1 MKFLRY
7 TLIVVI
13 ISLLAIST
21 ASAVEAGGV
30 SSGTMVAAALETV
43 GYHTQAAVLKDLETH
58 FNYLGGLIYLGVIV
72 TAIFTVAMNGSYRPA
87 LWILVGPAVFI
98 FASGIKIGGV
108 EHTAN
113 AQAVEWRFGA
123 FDDNE
128 NKKDELL
135 ESRSLEKNAKVSW
148 VFHEYNV
155 LVSEVMQKLISIATE
170 QDIATQM
177 IFMARQ
183 RTIEDLF
190 GTELK
195 DSKLFALQTQFLV
208 SCDTEISDARFIAV
222 ANRDPSLAQD
232 PRLDYKIKRYCDRFD
247 KDPKALPP
255 GPAMDYIYELDDD
268 PQFTVGKDEWKEKYR
283 YANQFVTCKQLWG
296 WVLQGTRKAAQSAL
310 ESTEI
315 TVPYYGWK
323 LFGAGLYDKVVKD
336 TCLKVTDENGVEER
350 KLSGKGDPCAD
361 GTGNADA
368 AAALSCEANAFEV
381 MTNVIAG
388 KIITKTIN
396 NSPSQEILQRG
407 NHGKDGVKPLTTA
420 QAASTQP
427 TTKAGIIRR
436 QKAHEFAVARKY
448 EAFTL
453 LMLLPYIQGLLLYG
467 LAVIYPFFA
476 LMIILPGQAGS
487 FFSWMALW
495 AWAKSWDVGWALV
508 MTADK
513 IIWELLP
520 KEAYF
525 NPQNSKPY
533 ENLASLLETAY
544 DGDPSYN
551 IATYW
556 MLLSMMISGVPIVSA
571 QVVMG
576 SKKAIAGVMLQGV
589 QDIAGNYAGSAG
601 DRVATEQVG
610 GHTAREAQA
619 AALGTARKSGQTYGA
634 MQQAIARSEVMKQG
648 PVSRAVSR
656 ALGGAQVQAKK
667 DLFDGTAEA
676 AANGLMDTIKGG
688 FDLKQWITGGS
699 SIEAGSSIDIKTM
712 DADGNIT
719 ASSITAPASGNLADL
734 SRADKSKLEN
744 YAALMDDEI
753 RQQAREDG
761 AMIELKAEQAKTQL
775 ALMDPTGSL
784 ALQFYGD
791 KDNPGKIPSRR
802 EILERAKQ
810 KEADAMFTTMGLDPS
825 KLINFH
831 PDDAINLQMNEIYRE
846 TLYRTAKGYEA
857 HHRGEF
863 MGVAGIGLSG
873 LFSGPYGAYGAWRGM
888 LLSADG
894 AATQNRTGYEIVRKQ
909 RQVMHQ
915 LMSTHNTMLK
925 ENMMYDPRF
934 IEANLLSAGVSKD
947 RGGEWFSIDMF
958 PESAVMDLQDI
969 QFRSEQDFKRAFQ
982 RGRIQA
988 GRWIFEPVV
997 PISYGY

>member
-1 MKFLRY
+1 MKVFRYAFLVA
-7 TLIVVI
+7 LLL
-13 ISLLAIST
+13 LLAAPA
-21 ASAVEAGGV
+21 ASAVEVGGV

-58 FNYLGGLIYLGVIV
+58 FNYLGGLIYLCVIV
-72 TAIFTVAMNGSYRPA
+72 TAVFTVAMNGSYRPA
-87 LWILVGPAVFI
+87 LWMLVGPAMFI

-108 EHTAN
+108 EHTAD

-123 FDDNE
+123 FEDTE

-148 VFHEYNV
+148 LFHEYNV
-155 LVSEVMQKLISIATE
+155 LVSEVMQRLISIATE

-190 GTELK
+190 GTMPK
-195 DSKLFALQTQFLV
+195 DAKLFALTTQFLV

-222 ANRDPSLAQD
+222 ANRDPSLAKD
-232 PRLDYKIKRYCDRFD
+232 PRLDYKVKRYCDRFD
-247 KDPKALPP
+247 KEPKGLPP

-268 PQFTVGKDEWKEKYR
+268 PGFTVSKEEWKNKLR

-296 WVLQGTRKAAQSAL
+296 WVLQGTQRAAESAL
-310 ESTEI
+310 ESVEVTI
-315 TVPYYGWK
+315 PYYGWK
-323 LFGAGLYDKVVKD
+323 LTGAGLYDRVVKD
-336 TCLKVTDENGVEER
+336 TCLKVTEQNGVEER
-350 KLSGKGDPCAD
+350 KLSGKGDPCAE
-361 GTGNADA
+361 GGGGA
-368 AAALSCEANAFEV
+368 AAAQALSCEANAFAV
-381 MTNVIAG
+381 MTNIIAG

-420 QAASTQP
+420 QAATTQP

-436 QKAHEFAVARKY
+436 QKAHEFGVARRY

-453 LMLLPYIQGLLLYG
+453 LMLLPYIQGLILYG

-476 LMIILPGQAGS
+476 LMILLPGQAGS
-487 FFSWMALW
+487 FLSWMALW

-513 IIWELLP
+513 IIWELMP

-525 NPQNSKPY
+525 NPANSQPY

-551 IATYW
+551 VATYW

-610 GHTAREAQA
+610 AHTAREAQA
-619 AALGTARKSGQTYGA
+619 AALGTARQSAKTYNALGQS
-634 MQQAIARSEVMKQG
+634 IAKSEVMKQG
-648 PVSRAVSR
+648 PASRMVSR

-667 DLFDGTAEA
+667 DLFDGEAEA
-676 AANGLMDTIKGG
+676 ISDGLMKTVQGG
-688 FDLKQWITGGS
+688 FDLKQFITGG
-699 SIEAGSSIDIKTM
+699 GSSLEIPST
-712 DADGNIT
+712 N
-719 ASSITAPASGNLADL
+719 ASGESTTDTITAPASGNLADL
-734 SRADKSKLEN
+734 SKEDQGKLAR
-744 YAALMDDEI
+744 YAAALDGEI
-753 RQQAREDG
+753 RSQAKEDG
-761 AMIELKAEQAKTQL
+761 AMLELKAEQAKTQL
-775 ALMDPTGSL
+775 ALMDPTGTL

-791 KDNPGKIPSRR
+791 KDNPGKIPSKR

-810 KEADAMFTTMGLDPS
+810 KEADAMFTVMGLDPN

-831 PDDAINLQMNEIYRE
+831 PDDEINLQMNEIYRE
-846 TLYRTAKGYEA
+846 TLYRIGKGYDA

-888 LLSADG
+888 TLTADG
-894 AATQNRTGYEIVRKQ
+894 AATQNRTGYEIVRNQ
-909 RQVMHQ
+909 RKVMQ
-915 LMSTHNTMLK
+915 DLMSTHNTMLK

-934 IEANLLSAGVSKD
+934 IEASLMSAAVSRD

-958 PESAVMDLQDI
+958 PAGSVMNMQDL
-969 QFRSEQDFKRAFQ
+969 QFRSEQDFRRAYQ
-982 RGRIQA
+982 RGQVQA
-988 GRWIFEPVV
+988 GRWVFEPVV
-997 PISYGY
+997 PFGYGN